1 MNSLAFYADL
11 NEAPKLSMQ
20 PSTRPPCYD
29 LHCHSTASDGV
40 LPPSQVVA
48 RAHANGVTT
57 LALTDHDGLSGL
69 PEAMATA
76 DSLGLTLVPGT
87 EISVEW
93 NDHSV
98 HIVGLQVDPQHPI
111 LVQGLEGIRLGRANR
126 AQRIADELEKVG
138 FKGILEK
145 TMSYVGNPEL
155 VSRAH
160 FARALVEMGA
170 CREVKQ
176 VFDRY
181 LTPGKPGF
189 VAHPWPTLETAL
201 GWIRAAGGVAVIA
214 HPGRYR
220 MSNKELG
227 QLFGA
232 FRDLGGE
239 AIEVA
244 SGSHT
249 PEQVAL
255 FGRQARHYAFQ
266 GSQGSDFHGPE
277 ESYVDLGRSLPL
289 PEGVV
294 PIWSGW

>member
-1 MNSLAFYADL
+1 MNSLA
-11 NEAPKLSMQ
+11 SQ
-20 PSTRPPCYD
+20 PRYD
-29 LHCHSTASDGV
+29 LHCHSTASDGM
-40 LPPSQVVA
+40 LPPAEVVA

-69 PEAMATA
+69 PEAQAAAMT
-76 DSLGLTLVPGT
+76 LGLDLVPGT

-98 HIVGLQVDPQHPI
+98 HIVGLKIDPQNPD
-111 LVQGLEGIRLGRANR
+111 LVAGLDGIRAGRANR
-126 AQRIADELEKVG
+126 AENIAAELEKVG
-138 FKGILEK
+138 FAGILAK
-145 TMSYVGNPEL
+145 TMTYVGNPEL

-181 LTPGKPGF
+181 LTPGKPGY
-189 VAHPWPTLETAL
+189 VPHPWPSLEAAL
-201 GWIRAAGGVAVIA
+201 GWIRSAGGVAVIA

-220 MSNKELG
+220 MANKELG
-227 QLFGA
+227 KLFTA

-249 PEQVAL
+249 PEQIAH
-255 FGRQARHYAFQ
+255 FGRQARHYAFM
-266 GSQGSDFHGPE
+266 GSQGSDFHGPN

-294 PIWSGW
+294 PVWNNW

>member
-1 MNSLAFYADL
+1 MTPAGSAL
-11 NEAPKLSMQ
+11 K
-20 PSTRPPCYD
+20 YD
-29 LHCHSTASDGV
+29 LHCHSTASDGM
-40 LPPSQVVA
+40 LPPADVVA

-57 LALTDHDGLSGL
+57 LALTDHDGLAGL
-69 PEAMATA
+69 PEAQAA
-76 DSLGLTLVPGT
+76 AVALGVTLVPGT

-93 NDHSV
+93 NDHSL
-98 HIVGLQVDPQHPI
+98 HIVGLQIDPHNPAI
-111 LVQGLEGIRLGRANR
+111 VAGLDHIRIGRANR
-126 AQRIADELEKVG
+126 AERIAAELEKVG
-138 FKGILEK
+138 FHGILAR
-145 TMSYVGNPEL
+145 TMTYVGNPEL

-181 LTPGKPGF
+181 LTPGKPGY
-189 VAHPWPTLETAL
+189 VPHPWPSLTEAL
-201 GWIRAAGGVAVIA
+201 AWIRAAGGVAVIA

-220 MSNKELG
+220 MSNQELG
-227 QLFGA
+227 KLFEA

-249 PEQVAL
+249 PEQIAH
-255 FGRQARHYAFQ
+255 FGRQARHYAFM
-266 GSQGSDFHGPE
+266 GSQGSDFHGPD

-294 PIWSGW
+294 PVWNNW

>member
-1 MNSLAFYADL
+1 MPISQPHKAILMNLAAS
-11 NEAPKLSMQ
+11 EQ
-20 PSTRPPCYD
+20 RYD
-29 LHCHSTASDGV
+29 LHCHSTASDGM
-40 LPPSQVVA
+40 LPPAEVVA

-69 PEAMATA
+69 PEAQATA
-76 DSLGLTLVPGT
+76 EALGLNLVPGT

-98 HIVGLQVDPQHPI
+98 HIVGLKIDPLNPAI
-111 LVQGLEGIRLGRANR
+111 VQGLDGIRAGRANR
-126 AQRIADELEKVG
+126 AERIAAELEKVG
-138 FKGILEK
+138 FNGILDI
-145 TMSYVGNPEL
+145 TMTYVGNPEL

-189 VAHPWPTLETAL
+189 VPHPWPSLEEAL
-201 GWIRAAGGVAVIA
+201 GWIHAAGGTAVIA

-227 QLFGA
+227 KLFEA

-249 PEQVAL
+249 PEQIAH
-255 FGRQARHYAFQ
+255 FGRQARHYAFM
-266 GSQGSDFHGPE
+266 GSQGSDFHGPD

-294 PIWSGW
+294 PVWNNW

>member
-1 MNSLAFYADL
+1 MTPAGS
-11 NEAPKLSMQ
+11 APK
-20 PSTRPPCYD
+20 YD
-29 LHCHSTASDGV
+29 LHCHSTASDGM
-40 LPPSQVVA
+40 LPPADVVA

-57 LALTDHDGLSGL
+57 LALTDHDGLAGL
-69 PEAMATA
+69 PEAQAA
-76 DSLGLTLVPGT
+76 AVALGVSLVPGT

-98 HIVGLQVDPQHPI
+98 HIVGLQIDPLNPAI
-111 LVQGLEGIRLGRANR
+111 VAGLDHIRIGRANR
-126 AQRIADELEKVG
+126 AERIAAELEKVG
-138 FKGILEK
+138 FHGILAR
-145 TMSYVGNPEL
+145 TMTYVGNPEL

-181 LTPGKPGF
+181 LTPGKPGY
-189 VAHPWPTLETAL
+189 VPHPWPSLTEAL
-201 GWIRAAGGVAVIA
+201 AWIRAAGGVAVIA

-220 MSNKELG
+220 MSNQELG
-227 QLFGA
+227 KLFEA

-249 PEQVAL
+249 PEQIAH
-255 FGRQARHYAFQ
+255 FGRQARHYAFM
-266 GSQGSDFHGPE
+266 GSQGSDFHGPD
-277 ESYVDLGRSLPL
+277 ESYVDLGRSPPL

-294 PIWSGW
+294 PVWNNW

>member
-1 MNSLAFYADL
+1 MPISQTHKATLMNLAAS
-11 NEAPKLSMQ
+11 EA
-20 PSTRPPCYD
+20 RYD
-29 LHCHSTASDGV
+29 LHCHSTASDGM
-40 LPPSQVVA
+40 LPPAEVVA

-57 LALTDHDGLSGL
+57 LALTDHDGLAGL
-69 PEAMATA
+69 PEAQAA
-76 DSLGLTLVPGT
+76 AEALGLNLVPGT

-93 NDHSV
+93 TDHSV
-98 HIVGLQVDPQHPI
+98 HIVGLKIDPKNPTI
-111 LVQGLEGIRLGRANR
+111 VAGLDSIRIGRANR
-126 AQRIADELEKVG
+126 AERIAAELEKVG
-138 FKGILEK
+138 FQGILAK
-145 TMSYVGNPEL
+145 TMTYVGNPEL

-181 LTPGKPGF
+181 LTPGKPGY
-189 VAHPWPTLETAL
+189 VPHPWPLLEEAL
-201 GWIRAAGGVAVIA
+201 GWIKAAGGVAVIA

-227 QLFGA
+227 KLFEA

-249 PEQVAL
+249 PEQIAH
-255 FGRQARHYAFQ
+255 FGRQARHYAFM
-266 GSQGSDFHGPE
+266 GSQGSDFHGPD

-294 PIWSGW
+294 PVWNNWQIS

>member
-1 MNSLAFYADL
+1 MTFAAS
-11 NEAPKLSMQ
+11 
-20 PSTRPPCYD
+20 RPPGLQKYD
-29 LHCHSTASDGV
+29 LHCHSTASDGM
-40 LPPSQVVA
+40 LPPADVVA

-69 PEAMATA
+69 PEAQAAA
-76 DSLGLTLVPGT
+76 DALGVSLVPGT

-93 NDHSV
+93 NDYSV
-98 HIVGLQVDPQHPI
+98 HIVGLRIDPKNPAI
-111 LVQGLEGIRLGRANR
+111 VAGLDGIRIGRATR
-126 AQRIADELEKVG
+126 AERIAAELEKVG
-138 FKGILEK
+138 FKGILAR
-145 TMSYVGNPEL
+145 TMTYVGNPEL

-160 FARALVEMGA
+160 FARALVDMGA

-189 VAHPWPTLETAL
+189 VAHPWPSLAEAL

-220 MSNKELG
+220 MSNRELG
-227 QLFGA
+227 KLFEA
-232 FRDLGGE
+232 FRELGGE

-244 SGSHT
+244 SGSHS
-249 PEQVAL
+249 PEQVAH
-255 FGRQARHYAFQ
+255 FGRQARHYAFM
-266 GSQGSDFHGPE
+266 GSQGSDFHGPD

-294 PIWSGW
+294 PVWNNW

>member
-1 MNSLAFYADL
+1 MLISLTHKANPASIEFMNLA
-11 NEAPKLSMQ
+11 
-20 PSTRPPCYD
+20 TREQKYD
-29 LHCHSTASDGV
+29 LHCHSTASDGM
-40 LPPSQVVA
+40 LPPAEVVA

-69 PEAMATA
+69 PEAQAA
-76 DSLGLTLVPGT
+76 AKALGLNLVPGT

-93 NDHSV
+93 DDHSV
-98 HIVGLQVDPQHPI
+98 HIVGLRIDPQNPAI
-111 LVQGLEGIRLGRANR
+111 VAGLDGIRIGRANR
-126 AQRIADELEKVG
+126 AQNIAAELEKVG
-138 FKGILEK
+138 FKGILDI
-145 TMSYVGNPEL
+145 TMTYVGNPEL

-176 VFDRY
+176 VFDSY
-181 LTPGKPGF
+181 LTPGKPGY
-189 VAHPWPTLETAL
+189 VPHPWPRLAEAL
-201 GWIRAAGGVAVIA
+201 GWIKAAGGVAVIA

-227 QLFGA
+227 KLFEA

-249 PEQVAL
+249 PEQIAH
-255 FGRQARHYAFQ
+255 FGRQARHYAFM
-266 GSQGSDFHGPE
+266 GSQGSDFHGPD

-294 PIWSGW
+294 PVWNDW

>member
-1 MNSLAFYADL
+1 MTTASAL
-11 NEAPKLSMQ
+11 
-20 PSTRPPCYD
+20 RYD
-29 LHCHSTASDGV
+29 LHCHSTASDGM
-40 LPPSQVVA
+40 LSPADVVA
-48 RAHANGVTT
+48 RAHAKGVTT

-69 PEAMATA
+69 SEAA
-76 DSLGLTLVPGT
+76 DAAKSLGLDFINGT

-98 HIVGLQVDPQHPI
+98 HIVGLNIDPSHSEI
-111 LVQGLEGIRLGRANR
+111 VAGLDGIRLGRATR
-126 AQRIADELEKVG
+126 AERIAAELEKVG
-138 FKGILEK
+138 FEGILAR
-145 TMSYVGNPEL
+145 TMTYVGNPEL

-189 VAHPWPTLETAL
+189 VPHPWPSLESAL

-220 MSNKELG
+220 MSNKQLG
-227 QLFGA
+227 QLFEA
-232 FRDLGGE
+232 FRALGGE

-249 PEQVAL
+249 PEQVAH
-255 FGRQARHYAFQ
+255 FGRQARHYAFM
-266 GSQGSDFHGPE
+266 GSQGSDFHAPG
-277 ESYVDLGRSLPL
+277 ESYVDLGGSQPL

-294 PIWSGW
+294 PVWHAWQ

>member
-1 MNSLAFYADL
+1 MNLAVK
-11 NEAPKLSMQ
+11 P
-20 PSTRPPCYD
+20 RRYD
-29 LHCHSTASDGV
+29 LHCHSTASDGM
-40 LPPSQVVA
+40 LPPAEVVA
-48 RAHANGVTT
+48 RAHTNGVST

-69 PEAMATA
+69 PEAQAA
-76 DSLGLTLVPGT
+76 AEVLGLDFVAGT

-98 HIVGLQVDPQHPI
+98 HIVGLRIDPQSPAI
-111 LVQGLEGIRLGRANR
+111 VAGLDGIRLGRANR
-126 AQRIADELEKVG
+126 AEKIAAELEKVG
-138 FKGILEK
+138 FSGILAR
-145 TMSYVGNPEL
+145 TMTYVGNPDL

-160 FARALVEMGA
+160 FARALVDMGA

-181 LTPGKPGF
+181 LTPGKPGY
-189 VAHPWPTLETAL
+189 VAHPWPSLADAL

-227 QLFGA
+227 KLFEV

-249 PEQVAL
+249 PEQIAH
-255 FGRQARHYAFQ
+255 FGRQARHYAFM
-266 GSQGSDFHGPE
+266 GSQGSDFHGPD

-294 PIWSGW
+294 PVWNDW

>member
-1 MNSLAFYADL
+1 MTQSA
-11 NEAPKLSMQ
+11 SV
-20 PSTRPPCYD
+20 SRYD
-29 LHCHSTASDGV
+29 LHCHSTASDGM
-40 LPPSQVVA
+40 LPPSAVVA

-69 PEAMATA
+69 PEAQVAA
-76 DSLGLTLVPGT
+76 DMLGLSLVAGT

-93 NDHSV
+93 NAHSV
-98 HIVGLQVDPQHPI
+98 HIVGLCIDSQNPV
-111 LVQGLEGIRLGRANR
+111 LVGGLDNIRAGRSNR
-126 AQRIADELEKVG
+126 AERIAAELEKVG
-138 FKGILEK
+138 FNGILER
-145 TMSYVGNPEL
+145 TMTYVGNPEL

-160 FARALVEMGA
+160 FARALVDMGS

-181 LTPGKPGF
+181 LTPGKPGY
-189 VAHPWPTLETAL
+189 VPHPWPSLQEAL
-201 GWIRAAGGVAVIA
+201 GWIKAAGGVAVIA

-227 QLFGA
+227 KLFES

-249 PEQVAL
+249 PEQVAH
-255 FGRQARHYAFQ
+255 FGRQARHYAFM
-266 GSQGSDFHGPE
+266 GSQGSDFHGPD

-289 PEGVV
+289 PDGVV
-294 PIWSGW
+294 PVWNNW

>member
-1 MNSLAFYADL
+1 M
-11 NEAPKLSMQ
+11 
-20 PSTRPPCYD
+20 
-29 LHCHSTASDGV
+29 
-40 LPPSQVVA
+40 LPPADVVA
-48 RAHANGVTT
+48 RAHANGVTH

-69 PEAMATA
+69 PEAQVAA
-76 DSLGLTLVPGT
+76 ASLGLNLVPGT

-98 HIVGLQVDPQHPI
+98 HIVGLRIDPQNSVI
-111 LVQGLEGIRLGRANR
+111 VAGLDDIRVGRANR
-126 AQRIADELEKVG
+126 AEKIAAELEKVG
-138 FKGILEK
+138 YNGILER
-145 TMSYVGNPEL
+145 TMTYVGNPEL

-181 LTPGKPGF
+181 LTPGKPGY
-189 VAHPWPTLETAL
+189 VPHPWPSLAEAL
-201 GWIRAAGGVAVIA
+201 GWIRAAGGTAVIA

-227 QLFGA
+227 KLFDA

-249 PEQVAL
+249 PEQIAH
-255 FGRQARHYAFQ
+255 FGRQARHYAFM
-266 GSQGSDFHGPE
+266 GSQGSDFHGPD
-277 ESYVDLGRSLPL
+277 ESYVDIGCSPSL

-294 PIWSGW
+294 PVWNNW

>member
-1 MNSLAFYADL
+1 MNLAAS
-11 NEAPKLSMQ
+11 EQ
-20 PSTRPPCYD
+20 RYD
-29 LHCHSTASDGV
+29 LHCHSTASDGT
-40 LPPSQVVA
+40 LPPAEVVA

-69 PEAMATA
+69 PEAQAQA
-76 DSLGLTLVPGT
+76 NALGLRLVPGT

-98 HIVGLQVDPQHPI
+98 HIVGLQIDPQNPAI
-111 LVQGLEGIRLGRANR
+111 VAGLDDIRAGRANR
-126 AQRIADELEKVG
+126 AERIAAELEKVG
-138 FKGILEK
+138 FNGILER
-145 TMSYVGNPEL
+145 TMTYVGNPEL

-181 LTPGKPGF
+181 LTPGKPGY
-189 VAHPWPTLETAL
+189 VPHPWPSLAEAL

-227 QLFGA
+227 KLFEA

-249 PEQVAL
+249 PEQVAH
-255 FGRQARHYAFQ
+255 FGRQARHYAFM
-266 GSQGSDFHGPE
+266 GSQGSDFHGPN
-277 ESYVDLGRSLPL
+277 ESYVDLGRSLTL

-294 PIWSGW
+294 PVWNNW

>member
-1 MNSLAFYADL
+1 MTFAAS
-11 NEAPKLSMQ
+11 
-20 PSTRPPCYD
+20 RPPGLQKYD
-29 LHCHSTASDGV
+29 LHCHSTASDGM
-40 LPPSQVVA
+40 LPPADVVA

-69 PEAMATA
+69 PEAQAAA
-76 DSLGLTLVPGT
+76 DALGVSLVPGT

-93 NDHSV
+93 NDYSV
-98 HIVGLQVDPQHPI
+98 HIVGLRIDPKNPAI
-111 LVQGLEGIRLGRANR
+111 VAGLDGIRIGRATR
-126 AQRIADELEKVG
+126 AERIAAELEKVG
-138 FKGILEK
+138 FKGILAR
-145 TMSYVGNPEL
+145 TMTYVGNPEL

-160 FARALVEMGA
+160 FARALVDMGA

-189 VAHPWPTLETAL
+189 VAHPWPSLAEAL

-220 MSNKELG
+220 MSNRELG
-227 QLFGA
+227 KLFEA
-232 FRDLGGE
+232 FRELGGE

-249 PEQVAL
+249 PEQVAH
-255 FGRQARHYAFQ
+255 FGRQARHYAFM
-266 GSQGSDFHGPE
+266 GSQGSDFHAPG
-277 ESYVDLGRSLPL
+277 ESYVDLGGGLPL

-294 PIWSGW
+294 PVWNNW

>member
-1 MNSLAFYADL
+1 MN
-11 NEAPKLSMQ
+11 PV
-20 PSTRPPCYD
+20 TREPRYD
-29 LHCHSTASDGV
+29 LHCHSTASDGM
-40 LPPSQVVA
+40 LPPAEVVA
-48 RAHANGVTT
+48 RAHTNGVTH

-69 PEAMATA
+69 PEAQAA
-76 DSLGLTLVPGT
+76 AASLGVNLIPGT

-93 NDHSV
+93 NDHSIHV
-98 HIVGLQVDPQHPI
+98 VGLCIDPLNPVI
-111 LVQGLEGIRLGRANR
+111 VAGLDNIRLGRANR
-126 AQRIADELEKVG
+126 AEKIAVELEKVG
-138 FKGILEK
+138 FNGILER
-145 TMSYVGNPEL
+145 TMTYVGNPEL

-181 LTPGKPGF
+181 LTPGKPGY
-189 VAHPWPTLETAL
+189 VPHPWPSLAEAL

-227 QLFGA
+227 KLFEA

-249 PEQVAL
+249 LEQVAH
-255 FGRQARHYAFQ
+255 FGRQARHYAFM
-266 GSQGSDFHGPE
+266 GSQGSDFHGPD

-294 PIWSGW
+294 PVWNNW

>member
-1 MNSLAFYADL
+1 MLLLESHKATMTEIQAS
-11 NEAPKLSMQ
+11 A
-20 PSTRPPCYD
+20 RYD
-29 LHCHSTASDGV
+29 LHCHSTASDGM
-40 LPPSQVVA
+40 LPPAAVVA
-48 RAHANGVTT
+48 RAHANGVTS

-69 PEAMATA
+69 PEAAAAA
-76 DSLGLTLVPGT
+76 DSLGLELIPGT

-93 NDHSV
+93 LDHSV
-98 HIVGLQVDPQHPI
+98 HIVGLQVDPENPA
-111 LVQGLEGIRLGRANR
+111 LVQGLNGIRDGRANR
-126 AQRIADELEKVG
+126 AARIAAELEKIG
-138 FKGILEK
+138 FNGILER
-145 TMSYVGNPEL
+145 TMAYVGNPEL

-181 LTPGKPGF
+181 LTPGKPGY
-189 VAHPWPTLETAL
+189 VAHPWPSLEEAL
-201 GWIRAAGGVAVIA
+201 GWIHRAGGVAVIA

-227 QLFGA
+227 KLFEA

-249 PEQVAL
+249 PEQVAH
-255 FGRQARHYAFQ
+255 FGRQARHYAFM
-266 GSQGSDFHGPE
+266 GSQGSDFHGPN

-294 PIWSGW
+294 PVWNSWNNN

>member
-1 MNSLAFYADL
+1 MNLAVK
-11 NEAPKLSMQ
+11 P
-20 PSTRPPCYD
+20 RRYD
-29 LHCHSTASDGV
+29 LHCHSTASDGM
-40 LPPSQVVA
+40 LPPAEVVA
-48 RAHANGVTT
+48 RAHTNGVST

-69 PEAMATA
+69 PEAQAA
-76 DSLGLTLVPGT
+76 AEALGLDFVAGT

-98 HIVGLQVDPQHPI
+98 HIVGLRIDPQNPAI
-111 LVQGLEGIRLGRANR
+111 VGELDGIRLGRANR
-126 AQRIADELEKVG
+126 AEKIAAELEKVG
-138 FKGILEK
+138 FSGILAR
-145 TMSYVGNPEL
+145 TMTYVGNPDL

-160 FARALVEMGA
+160 FARALVDMGA

-181 LTPGKPGF
+181 LTPGKPGY
-189 VAHPWPTLETAL
+189 VAHPWPSLADAL

-227 QLFGA
+227 KLFEV

-249 PEQVAL
+249 PEQIAH
-255 FGRQARHYAFQ
+255 FGRQARHYAFM
-266 GSQGSDFHGPE
+266 GSQGSDFHGPD

-294 PIWSGW
+294 PVWNDW

>member
-1 MNSLAFYADL
+1 M
-11 NEAPKLSMQ
+11 
-20 PSTRPPCYD
+20 
-29 LHCHSTASDGV
+29 
-40 LPPSQVVA
+40 
-48 RAHANGVTT
+48 
-57 LALTDHDGLSGL
+57 SGL
-69 PEAMATA
+69 PEAQAA
-76 DSLGLTLVPGT
+76 AASLGVNLIPGT

-93 NDHSV
+93 NDHSIHV
-98 HIVGLQVDPQHPI
+98 VGLRIDPLNPVI
-111 LVQGLEGIRLGRANR
+111 VAGLDNIRLGRANR
-126 AQRIADELEKVG
+126 AEKIAVELEKVG
-138 FKGILEK
+138 FNGILER
-145 TMSYVGNPEL
+145 TMTYVGNPEL

-181 LTPGKPGF
+181 LTPGKPGY
-189 VAHPWPTLETAL
+189 VPHPWPSLAEAL

-227 QLFGA
+227 KLFEA

-249 PEQVAL
+249 LEQVAH
-255 FGRQARHYAFQ
+255 FGRQARHYAFM
-266 GSQGSDFHGPE
+266 GSQGSDFHGPD

-289 PEGVV
+289 PEGVLPV
-294 PIWSGW
+294 WNNW

>member
-1 MNSLAFYADL
+1 MLILQTHKATMTQ
-11 NEAPKLSMQ
+11 EA
-20 PSTRPPCYD
+20 RYD
-29 LHCHSTASDGV
+29 LHCHSTASDGT
-40 LPPSQVVA
+40 LPPAAVVA
-48 RAHANGVTT
+48 RAHANGVTS
-57 LALTDHDGLSGL
+57 LALTDHDGLSGI
-69 PEAMATA
+69 PEAAA
-76 DSLGLTLVPGT
+76 EAEKLGIELIPGT

-98 HIVGLQVDPQHPI
+98 HIVGLQINPQDPT
-111 LVQGLEGIRLGRANR
+111 LVQGLDEIREGRANR
-126 AQRIADELEKVG
+126 AGRIAAELEKVG
-138 FKGILEK
+138 FTGILDK
-145 TMSYVGNPEL
+145 TMAYVGNPEL

-181 LTPGKPGF
+181 LTPGKPGY
-189 VAHPWPTLETAL
+189 VEHPWPSLEKAL

-227 QLFGA
+227 KLFEA

-249 PEQVAL
+249 PEQIAH
-255 FGRQARHYAFQ
+255 FGRQARHYAFM
-266 GSQGSDFHGPE
+266 GSQGSDFHGPN

-294 PIWSGW
+294 PVWNSWKIR

>member
-1 MNSLAFYADL
+1 MTLA
-11 NEAPKLSMQ
+11 
-20 PSTRPPCYD
+20 RPPVYD
-29 LHCHSTASDGV
+29 LHCHSTASDGM
-40 LPPSQVVA
+40 LPPADVVA
-48 RAHANGVTT
+48 RAHINGVTT

-69 PEAMATA
+69 PEAQAA
-76 DSLGLTLVPGT
+76 ARALGLDLGAGT

-98 HIVGLQVDPQHPI
+98 HIVGLRIDPQNPA
-111 LVQGLEGIRLGRANR
+111 LVAGLDGIRLGRANR
-126 AQRIADELEKVG
+126 AARIAGELEKVG
-138 FKGILEK
+138 FTGILER
-145 TMSYVGNPEL
+145 TMTYVGNPEL

-181 LTPGKPGF
+181 LTPGKPGY
-189 VAHPWPTLETAL
+189 VEHPWPTLAEAL
-201 GWIRAAGGVAVIA
+201 GWIRQAGGVAVIA

-220 MSNKELG
+220 MSNKELAK
-227 QLFGA
+227 LFDA

-239 AIEVA
+239 SIEVA

-249 PEQVAL
+249 PEQVAH
-255 FGRQARHYAFQ
+255 FGRQARHYAFM
-266 GSQGSDFHGPE
+266 GSQGSDFHAPG
-277 ESYVDLGRSLPL
+277 ESYVDLGGGLPL

-294 PIWSGW
+294 PVWNNW

>member
-1 MNSLAFYADL
+1 MN
-11 NEAPKLSMQ
+11 PV
-20 PSTRPPCYD
+20 TREPRYD
-29 LHCHSTASDGV
+29 LHCHSTASDGM
-40 LPPSQVVA
+40 LPPAEVVA
-48 RAHANGVTT
+48 RAHTNGVTH

-69 PEAMATA
+69 PEAQAA
-76 DSLGLTLVPGT
+76 AASLGVNLIAGT

-93 NDHSV
+93 NDHSIHV
-98 HIVGLQVDPQHPI
+98 VGLRIDPLNPVI
-111 LVQGLEGIRLGRANR
+111 VAGLDNIRLGRANR
-126 AQRIADELEKVG
+126 AEKIAAELEKVG
-138 FKGILEK
+138 FNGILER
-145 TMSYVGNPEL
+145 TMTYVGNPEL

-181 LTPGKPGF
+181 LTPGKPGY
-189 VAHPWPTLETAL
+189 VPHPWPSLAEAL

-227 QLFGA
+227 KLFEA

-249 PEQVAL
+249 LEQVAH
-255 FGRQARHYAFQ
+255 FGRQARHYAFM
-266 GSQGSDFHGPE
+266 GSQGSDFHGPD

-294 PIWSGW
+294 PVWNNW